1 MKRKQ
6 DWNRMSPADL
16 ISGAIK
22 NMSTLAVIVGTHKG
36 TQYMHN
42 TILETILYLV
52 EDSEGSDRTIL
63 GRRFDQSLNFL
74 NGPRKS
80 VLLQSRN

>member
-22 NMSTLAVIVGTHKG
+22 NMSTLAFILGTHIG
-36 TQYMHN
+36 TLYMHN

-52 EDSEGSDRTIL
+52 EDSEGSEVRPDHFRA
-63 GRRFDQSLNFL
+63 Q
-74 NGPRKS
+74 
-80 VLLQSRN
+80 V

>member
-22 NMSTLAVIVGTHKG
+22 NMSTLAVILGTHIG

-52 EDSEGSDRTIL
+52 EDSEGSDPTIL
-63 GRRFDQSLNFL
+63 GRRFDQSLTF
-74 NGPRKS
+74 
-80 VLLQSRN
+80 

>member
-22 NMSTLAVIVGTHKG
+22 NMSTLTVILGTHIE

-42 TILETILYLV
+42 TILETILYLA
-52 EDSEGSDRTIL
+52 EDSKGSEVRPDHFRA
-63 GRRFDQSLNFL
+63 Q
-74 NGPRKS
+74 
-80 VLLQSRN
+80 V

>member
-22 NMSTLAVIVGTHKG
+22 NMSTLAVILGTHLG
-36 TQYMHN
+36 TQYMHY
-42 TILETILYLV
+42 TILET
-52 EDSEGSDRTIL
+52 RP
-63 GRRFDQSLNFL
+63 F
-74 NGPRKS
+74 
-80 VLLQSRN
+80 